1 MIAYGILMLVP
12 LVTGLAIGLTFAD
25 VDIVF
30 KFLTHRSALTHSFL
44 PPLGAF
50 FIYKAL
56 KEQKDWVR
64 VAIIGLSLG
73 MAIHLSFDVFPVGW
87 RGMALVH
94 IPFVGRTN
102 AAFSVFWFGLSMIA
116 CFYLAL
122 LLQRNAVEVSLSVL
136 SLTIAFGFYSTTE
149 RFFWHALAVL
159 TLTLVIALFLPESG
173 TSAAHTLRKHLK
185 T

>member
-1 MIAYGILMLVP
+1 MIHYGILMLVP
-12 LVTGLAIGLTFAD
+12 LVIGLAIGLTFAD

-50 FIYKAL
+50 FIYKSL

-64 VAIIGLSLG
+64 FVLIGLSLG
-73 MAIHLSFDVFPVGW
+73 MIIHLSFDVFPVGW
-87 RGMALVH
+87 RGAALIH
-94 IPFVGRTN
+94 FPFFGRTN
-102 AAFSVFWFGLSMIA
+102 AAFSILWLGLSMIA

-122 LLQRNAVEVSLSVL
+122 FLQRNAVDVSLSVL
-136 SLTIAFGFYSTTE
+136 SLIVAFGFYSTTE
-149 RFFWHALAVL
+149 RFFWYALSVIVL
-159 TLTLVIALFLPESG
+159 ALVVALFLPESR
-173 TSAAHTLRKHLK
+173 TAAVQSLHRHIK